1 MEDQLSPPQ
10 PEGARAFTGTP
21 GLSDLPTALPGRDGK
36 IPTTSGEITSGKNNE
51 IEPFI
56 SQKISAW
63 MFNFGPVY
71 LGLGNLSYWKVT
83 KLKEFTLW
91 RLCTIFDM
99 RLIFTKS
106 NVARNLESFLVIK
119 WFKHLNSQKMFFLP
133 RNLTLKVQI
142 SRF

>member
-1 MEDQLSPPQ
+1 MEDQLSPSQ

-83 KLKEFTLW
+83 KLKEFTL
-91 RLCTIFDM
+91 
-99 RLIFTKS
+99 
-106 NVARNLESFLVIK
+106 
-119 WFKHLNSQKMFFLP
+119 
-133 RNLTLKVQI
+133 
-142 SRF
+142 